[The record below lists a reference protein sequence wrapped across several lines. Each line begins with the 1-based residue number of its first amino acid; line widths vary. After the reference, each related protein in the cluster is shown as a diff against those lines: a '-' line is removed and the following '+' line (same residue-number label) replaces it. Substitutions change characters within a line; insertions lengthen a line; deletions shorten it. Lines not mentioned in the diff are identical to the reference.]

1 MNTHRQYI
9 HEQIRKEPKFA
20 EALAKADHEVGIAME
35 LAKFMSS
42 LFLTPHGGADA
53 LWRAVDAA
61 PDVPLPHGEY
71 S

>member
-9 HEQIRKEPKFA
+9 NEQIRKEPKFA

-42 LFLTPHGGADA
+42 LFPY
-53 LWRAVDAA
+53 AA
-61 PDVPLPHGEY
+61 WGRRRFVARGRRGP
-71 S
+71 